1 MKKGL
6 TELVFIVDRS
16 GSMAG
21 LEDDTVGGINAV
33 LARNRAAEGE
43 AIVSIVLF
51 DNEAEVL
58 IDRAP
63 LAEVSDLTRKDY
75 WVRGCTA
82 LLDSLGGSIR
92 HIGRVQG
99 YLPEECR
106 AEHVIFVVTTDGM
119 ENASRRYSYDEVK
132 RMVEARTEEGWEF
145 MFLGANI
152 DAVGE
157 AARIGISPD
166 RATEYVSDGIGTNVM
181 YGAVADACC
190 EMRSAPAGSRIG
202 SSWKRLV
209 ERDVA
214 RRR

>member
-16 GSMAG
+16 GSMVG

-33 LARNRAAEGE
+33 LARNREAEGE

-58 IDRAP
+58 VDRVP
-63 LAEVSDLTRKDY
+63 LAEVRDLTREDY

-99 YLPEECR
+99 YLPDEYR
-106 AEHVIFVVTTDGM
+106 AEHMIFVVTTDGM
-119 ENASRRYSYDEVK
+119 ENASTRYSYEEVK

-157 AARIGISPD
+157 AARIGIKSD
-166 RATEYVSDGIGTNVM
+166 RAAKYVPDGEGTSVM
-181 YGAVADACC
+181 YDAVADACC
-190 EMRSAPAGSRIG
+190 GMRSASVGSRIG
-202 SSWKRLV
+202 SAWKRSV
-209 ERDVA
+209 ERDSA
-214 RRR
+214 KRG